1 MEIVVPHLA
10 LVVLVGTAGA
20 GKSTLA
26 ARHFPPTEVVSS
38 DACRALVADD
48 PADQAASDDAFE
60 VLHLIVAR
68 RLARGRLTVVD
79 ATNVRPSSRAPLVA
93 LATEHHV
100 PAIAVLLDLPPRIAA
115 ARDGARGPGAV
126 GPAVRRAQRA
136 LLLGSRDGLAAEGF
150 ARVVVLSSPEE
161 VDAVTVRRVPRPTDR
176 RGECGPFD
184 VIGDVHGCHEELCA
198 LLDRLGYRVGERD
211 AFHPDGR
218 RAVFAGDL
226 VGRGPDTPGVL
237 RLVRGMVAAGS
248 ALAVQGNH
256 EAALLAALPPPPPA
270 PAAGGPAMAAAGP
283 AARPSTA
290 SAAVGSAAAAPPAG
304 VATGGAGAAAPAGG
318 GSAAAV
324 VAALGRQPGGFRD
337 EVRAFLAA
345 LPSHLLLDGGRL
357 VVAHAGLPRA
367 MHGRDVPAVT
377 AAALGG
383 VEPDW
388 VEAYRGSAVVVHGHL
403 PVRTPTWRRRTIDI
417 DTGCV
422 FGGRLTALRWPER
435 ALVSVPAARAHAPRP
450 DRSRR

>member
-1 MEIVVPHLA
+1 VEIVVPDLA
-10 LVVLVGTAGA
+10 LVVLIGTSGA
-20 GKSTLA
+20 GKSTFA
-26 ARHFPPTEVVSS
+26 ARHFLPTEVVSS

-48 PADQAASDDAFE
+48 PADQAASEAAFE

-68 RLARGRLTVVD
+68 RLARGRMTVVD
-79 ATNVRPSSRAPLVA
+79 ATNVRPAERRTLLA
-93 LATEHHV
+93 LAAGHHV
-100 PAIAVLLDLPPRIAA
+100 PAIAVVLDLPPRVAA
-115 ARDGARGPGAV
+115 ARDAARGAAAV
-126 GPAVRRAQRA
+126 GAPVRRAQRA

-150 ARVVVLSSPEE
+150 ARVVVLSSPDE

-176 RGECGPFD
+176 RGERGPFD

-198 LLDRLGYRVGERD
+198 LLDRLGYRVGERRPV
-211 AFHPDGR
+211 HPDGR

-237 RLVRGMVAAGS
+237 RLVGGMVAAGS

-256 EAALLAALPPPPPA
+256 EAALLAALAAPRSTPPPA
-270 PAAGGPAMAAAGP
+270 PALAPGRWAGGDP
-283 AARPSTA
+283 
-290 SAAVGSAAAAPPAG
+290 
-304 VATGGAGAAAPAGG
+304 AAPAAPARTAAEGTPTAGG
-318 GSAAAV
+318 GAAAAV
-324 VAALGRQPGGFRD
+324 VEALERQPGAFRD
-337 EVRAFLAA
+337 EVRAFLAG

-357 VVAHAGLPRA
+357 VVVHAGLPRA

-383 VEPDW
+383 VEPGWAD
-388 VEAYRGSAVVVHGHL
+388 AYRGSTVVVHGHL

-422 FGGRLTALRWPER
+422 YGGHLTALRWPER
-435 ALVSVPAARAHAPRP
+435 ALVSVPAARAYARRP
-450 DRSRR
+450 DRQRAGR